1 MILQLIYDEGRQ
13 GRLYSPTQFSQAF
26 ENKAGLGGSHSV
38 RDRIDVLTT
47 KGFIKFNKEGRASNS
62 KFGMMCVEGMEI
74 PRSEPDVDP
83 QTGEIMDAMTPYL
96 PTHFKQPTDGAIL
109 PVENPEIWVYHEASE
124 S

>member
-1 MILQLIYDEGRQ
+1 
-13 GRLYSPTQFSQAF
+13 
-26 ENKAGLGGSHSV
+26 
-38 RDRIDVLTT
+38 
-47 KGFIKFNKEGRASNS
+47 
-62 KFGMMCVEGMEI
+62 MMCVEGMEI